1 LNKHATIV
9 ASKFK
14 IFAEFIKAFEK
25 NNFVSDYLESGPYQL
40 KNAFFGFEKYLM
52 TETRIS
58 TNPRDSYYTNENVA
72 LDIHNDEDEDEAAE
86 VTAQIKLLGRPEST
100 RLSWIDD
107 AASSEVDFEI
117 EISLIYYLV
126 TDMETPLSK
135 TMTIDLSFITTF
147 GAKFQLLPHIHPRPW
162 PNFLL

>member
-1 LNKHATIV
+1 
-9 ASKFK
+9 
-14 IFAEFIKAFEK
+14 
-25 NNFVSDYLESGPYQL
+25 
-40 KNAFFGFEKYLM
+40 M

-72 LDIHNDEDEDEAAE
+72 
-86 VTAQIKLLGRPEST
+86 
-100 RLSWIDD
+100 IDD

-135 TMTIDLSFITTF
+135 IMTIDLSFITTF